1 MAVLKR
7 FEDLEIWQLARELCK
22 EIFRVT
28 CYESFSKDLR
38 LRDQLRSSS
47 GSIMDNIAEGFERG
61 GNKEF
66 AQFLSV
72 SKGSCGE
79 LRPQLYRILDYGYI
93 SENEFNVLTK
103 KTIFLSQSIAGFMNY
118 LKQSAMKGSKYKPLE
133 S

>member
-1 MAVLKR
+1 MAVVKR

-38 LRDQLRSSS
+38 LRDQLRASS

-66 AQFLSV
+66 VQFLSV

-79 LRPQLYRILDYGYI
+79 LRSQLYRILDYGYI
-93 SENEFNVLTK
+93 SENEFNLLTK
-103 KTIFLSQSIAGFMNY
+103 KTIYLSQSIAGFINY
-118 LKQSAMKGSKYKPLE
+118 LKKSEMKGSKYKPLE